1 MEIKTTILPGQ
12 NGTKQL
18 LRQYGE
24 QLVCVRYRY
33 DKARLKRFK
42 TVELIIDEKEW
53 IPQDHTSS
61 ERLVELRIGY
71 GETGLREQVK
81 AAGGRWDP
89 EKKLWELSYAEAA
102 KLRLLGRIVEE

>member
-1 MEIKTTILPGQ
+1 MEIKATILPGQ

-42 TVELIIDEKEW
+42 TVELIVEEKEW
-53 IPQDHTSS
+53 IPQDYVRSDRLASISTALGSANI
-61 ERLVELRIGY
+61 ERRSDDVDQYKRYRLGAQMHASLLLSGY
-71 GETGLREQVK
+71 F
-81 AAGGRWDP
+81 
-89 EKKLWELSYAEAA
+89 
-102 KLRLLGRIVEE
+102 

>member
-1 MEIKTTILPGQ
+1 MEIKTTIPHGR
-12 NGTKQL
+12 NETKQL

-33 DKARLKRFK
+33 DKARLKRFE
-42 TVELIIDEKEW
+42 TVELIVDEKEW
-53 IPQDHTSS
+53 IPQDYVASD
-61 ERLVELRIGY
+61 RLVELRIGY

-81 AAGGRWDP
+81 AVGGRWDP

>member
-1 MEIKTTILPGQ
+1 MEIKATILPGQ

-42 TVELIIDEKEW
+42 RVELIVERKEW
-53 IPQDHTSS
+53 MP
-61 ERLVELRIGY
+61 
-71 GETGLREQVK
+71 
-81 AAGGRWDP
+81 
-89 EKKLWELSYAEAA
+89 
-102 KLRLLGRIVEE
+102 